1 MNSLPL
7 RSRYRTRL
15 PAGPRDSNAVTMH
28 VSPVTC
34 ARRPVLSSQS
44 IPINKSLVPR
54 HTASG
59 NAPLL
64 PWARNSHLSTA
75 GAGRPGPRLPAAV
88 VVFLALGSL
97 SVHAPP
103 CMQRTRTA
111 QLLHLNSPP
120 LSSLLSSRSSGTWI
134 SHAFNATS
142 QQPGESYVVQQ
153 GDYAWGERKETRRSS
168 LSARTHKNKEERKQA
183 GHASSEHTT
192 VHMH

>member
-7 RSRYRTRL
+7 RSRYRTHL
-15 PAGPRDSNAVTMH
+15 PAGPRDSNAVTMD

-54 HTASG
+54 HTESG

-75 GAGRPGPRLPAAV
+75 GAGRPGPRLPAARSSS
-88 VVFLALGSL
+88 SL
-97 SVHAPP
+97 HWVLFRFMHHHA

-134 SHAFNATS
+134 SHAFSDTS
-142 QQPGESYVVQQ
+142 QQPGKSYH
-153 GDYAWGERKETRRSS
+153 SS
-168 LSARTHKNKEERKQA
+168 LRCA
-183 GHASSEHTT
+183 
-192 VHMH
+192 

>member
-1 MNSLPL
+1 MELNPHLDSNHTVRPAQVLLVLFWLVILGFIYMNSLPL
-7 RSRYRTRL
+7 RSRYRTHL

-75 GAGRPGPRLPAAV
+75 GAGRPGPRLPAAR
-88 VVFLALGSL
+88 S
-97 SVHAPP
+97 S
-103 CMQRTRTA
+103 
-111 QLLHLNSPP
+111 
-120 LSSLLSSRSSGTWI
+120 SSLHWVLFRFMHH
-134 SHAFNATS
+134 HACNAH
-142 QQPGESYVVQQ
+142 VQRN
-153 GDYAWGERKETRRSS
+153 YSI
-168 LSARTHKNKEERKQA
+168 
-183 GHASSEHTT
+183 
-192 VHMH
+192 